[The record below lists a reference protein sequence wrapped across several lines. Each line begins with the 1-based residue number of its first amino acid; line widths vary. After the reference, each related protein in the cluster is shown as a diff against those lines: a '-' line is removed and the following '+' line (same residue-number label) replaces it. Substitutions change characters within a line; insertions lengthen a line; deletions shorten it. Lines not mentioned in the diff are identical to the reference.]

1 MLQTERLGLTQDS
14 KCIPAL
20 SCSHSSASGYETR
33 AIYGLCAPTF
43 SSGEGTTC
51 SSGDS
56 WNAGALRRRDTICF
70 HYFRRLRDGRSL
82 FDAHTFTRSGY
93 LACANRDVPLSR
105 LPILKNRKAR
115 GCNQHYSPRYWDI
128 LLTERRHGKRYE
140 SATE

>member
-1 MLQTERLGLTQDS
+1 MLQTKRPGLTQGS

-20 SCSHSSASGYETR
+20 SCRQSSALGYEPR
-33 AIYGLCAPTF
+33 AIYGLCHPYLLR
-43 SSGEGTTC
+43 SKTC

-56 WNAGALRRRDTICF
+56 WNAGALRRRATFCF
-70 HYFRRLRDGRSL
+70 HYFRRLRDGLSL

-105 LPILKNRKAR
+105 LPILKKRKAR
-115 GCNQHYSPRYWDI
+115 GCNQHYPRRYWDV

-140 SATE
+140 SAEE